1 LISPGVK
8 AAIAE
13 LNEIVRADGA
23 ELRIAS
29 ATATSLHLEL
39 DLSQSSCPE
48 CVVPKDLMLD
58 IVKANLAA
66 ADPDIRE
73 VELHD
78 PREADGTLKVSSPSS
93 VAAGLPKSQWG

>member
-1 LISPGVK
+1 MSPGVE
-8 AAIAE
+8 AAVAE

-23 ELRIAS
+23 QLRIAS

-58 IVKANLAA
+58 IVTANLAA

-73 VELHD
+73 IELYD
-78 PREADGTLKVSSPSS
+78 PREEDGHVNDSSPSS
-93 VAAGLPKSQWG
+93 VAAGLPKSQ